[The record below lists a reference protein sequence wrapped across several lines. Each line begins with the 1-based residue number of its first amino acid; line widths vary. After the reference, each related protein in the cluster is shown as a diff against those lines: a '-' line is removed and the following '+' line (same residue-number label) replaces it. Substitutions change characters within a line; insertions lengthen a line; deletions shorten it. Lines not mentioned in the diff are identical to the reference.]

1 MSIDNGVYQSFVKFI
16 KLHPNSTLGMAAGYY
31 LAEKTKSTP
40 EKPYTFAHLSSEIQ
54 ATHEAF
60 RVVIN
65 LLKEKGLLQDN
76 NGLLK
81 FHQILD
87 PIPKRLVGF
96 IETNPLMEFMNE
108 NPDSVGP
115 VEYRN
120 TDVKDLVQRIQGDR
134 GTCVGQACANV
145 KDLTSIPFDRP
156 DITDKESYRRDIK
169 DPDGLIHDNLFYT
182 SASAECTYQ
191 ISRRLGNITAPSGSY
206 TYLGMKAL
214 TGGACFEDEWP
225 TSKTPYMTLPN
236 PRPDMKDAVTISMA
250 NHKID
255 GYATL
260 YPLTFE
266 NCKAALHKYHTVA
279 GSFDIYENYG
289 SMMGGDGTFPEP
301 KGEVI
306 GGHAL
311 CLYGYDADYLYCVH
325 TWGDWCGR
333 FGKISRHYFDTCCN
347 DIFCPIETAEMER
360 LNQDYTEL
368 QLYSNTPANFYL
380 IQDGLHNYIG
390 TYTKDKLVIHLKK
403 GVSVLF
409 YVEALDFYNIN
420 ASEGY
425 TPDADYGI
433 LFVKLP
439 IPEVPT
445 GFWDSLIAWFKKV
458 FGK

>member
-1 MSIDNGVYQSFVKFI
+1 MSIDNGVYQFFVTYLKT
-16 KLHPNSTLGMAAGYY
+16 HPGSTFGELVLAY
-31 LAEKTKSTP
+31 LESKKGEKKS
-40 EKPYTFAHLSSEIQ
+40 YTIALTSEIYQ
-54 ATHEAF
+54 AEEAIK
-60 RVVIN
+60 VVIN
-65 LLKEKGLLQDN
+65 LLKEKQLIIEE
-76 NGLLK
+76 NGRLK

-96 IETNPLMEFMNE
+96 VQVNPLREGFTE
-108 NPDSVGP
+108 DVQPP
-115 VEYRN
+115 LEYRN
-120 TDVKDLVQRIQGDR
+120 PDIKDLAQRIQGDR

-156 DITDKESYRRDIK
+156 DSVDKEEYRRDVK
-169 DPDGLIHDNLFYT
+169 DPDGLIHDNLYYT
-182 SASAECTYQ
+182 SASAECAYQ

-214 TGGACFEDEWP
+214 TGGVCFEDEWP
-225 TSKTPYMTLPN
+225 TSKTPYMTLTY
-236 PRPDMKDAVTISMA
+236 PRPDKKDAATVSIA

-260 YPLTFE
+260 YPLTFD
-266 NCKAALHKYHTVA
+266 NCKAAINKYHTVA

-301 KGEVI
+301 KGAVI

-311 CLYGYDADYLYCVH
+311 CLYRYDADYLYCIH

-390 TYTKDKLVIHLKK
+390 TYTKDKLEIHLKK
-403 GVSVLF
+403 GVPVLF
-409 YVEALDFYNIN
+409 YVEALDYYNVN

-425 TPDADYGI
+425 TPTADYGI
-433 LFVKLP
+433 LLVKLP

-445 GFWDSLIAWFKKV
+445 GFWDSLIAWFRKV